1 MLEKINLQSGAELD
15 NDVGLRF
22 FFEDALI
29 WRGGS
34 AGAGCDGC
42 RGSGWAPC
50 GSWAAKLFG
59 TCRVGPRRLCEVV
72 GVVMGASDG
81 LG

>member
-15 NDVGLRF
+15 NDVGLRV

-59 TCRVGPRRLCEVV
+59 RVVWGRAGCVRWWEW
-72 GVVMGASDG
+72 
-81 LG
+81 